1 MNKSLGILLVD
12 DHDFLRQGLRVF
24 FGRQPGCTVVGEA
37 RSAEEALEF
46 LLRSGADLVVMDVG
60 LPGEDGVAATRMI
73 KARWPQTKVLVLS
86 GQPSRPG
93 GTGDVQRAL
102 LAGADGFVS
111 KQDGEASF
119 GPALQAVRAGR
130 SFLSPDA
137 ATELVAVLRAEAA
150 QSARTGPVLSER
162 EHAVLTRLSEG
173 ASYKDIGADLGL
185 SVKSV
190 ETFRTRGMRKL
201 GLTTREELV
210 RYARHPGLPR
220 PPAA

>member
-1 MNKSLGILLVD
+1 MNKSVRILLVD

-24 FGRQPGCTVVGEA
+24 FERQPGCAVVGEA

-46 LLRSGADLVVMDVG
+46 LLTASADLVVMDLG
-60 LPGEDGVAATRMI
+60 LPDTDGVAATRTI
-73 KARWPQTKVLVLS
+73 KARWPQTRVLILS
-86 GQPSRPG
+86 GLVARPG
-93 GTGDVQRAL
+93 EPGAVLQAL

-111 KQDGEASF
+111 KQDGEAGF
-119 GPALQAVRAGR
+119 GPALQAIRAGKK
-130 SFLSPDA
+130 FLSPDA
-137 ATELVAVLRAEAA
+137 ATELVAALQAQAA
-150 QSARTGPVLSER
+150 QAARTGPVLSER

-173 ASYKDIGADLGL
+173 ASYKDIAGELGL

-210 RYARHPGLPR
+210 RYARQPGLP
-220 PPAA
+220 PP